1 MTATLARPPL
11 TAAVPPV
18 TGIDDPIAFQ
28 LFRHAITGIANEM
41 ALTIFRTAYSGVL
54 KNIMDYSTAICD
66 RHGRLAAQ
74 GLSLP
79 GHLCSIPVALKASIA
94 AMDDPIVPGDVLV
107 MNDPYSGGM
116 HLPDIFT
123 FQPVFL
129 DGAIIAWAAAVC
141 HHTDVGGRV
150 AGSNA
155 SDSTEIYQEGI
166 RIPPMKLYSAGKL
179 NKTLM
184 SLLETNVRMPDRLNG
199 DLRGQL
205 AACRIAEQGI
215 MALARSRGREAFF
228 KLVDDLLDYSEIL
241 TRAALM
247 RLPDGEATFTDYIDD
262 DGIDVGVPIP
272 LVCTVRKTGDRMV
285 VDWTGTAPQVKGA
298 INNTYS
304 YTAAASYTAVKT
316 VLGDGA
322 PNNDGVFRAVE
333 VIAPSGTIANAVMP
347 AACAARGLTGFRMA
361 DCAFGALAK
370 LAPGRVFACGDGG
383 NTNVSIGGWTKDR
396 KPFIFVDFVSAAWGA
411 RPWKDGLEGNTT
423 MFANMASYS
432 TETVESENPLVVT
445 VNEFVDDSAGPGK
458 YRGGTAMRRDWMLLE
473 DGAVL
478 SVRADRQAHRPYGLD
493 GGGDGA
499 AGINLMNPD
508 TEARR
513 LVSKFTMQMNKGDVF
528 SHCLPSG
535 GGYGNPLERD
545 PSAVAEDWLD
555 DYCSAATARDVYGV
569 ILTADGA
576 VDAAATE
583 ARRAEMR
590 AGRTN

>member
-1 MTATLARPPL
+1 MTPP
-11 TAAVPPV
+11 TA
-18 TGIDDPIAFQ
+18 GIADPIAFQ
-28 LFRHAITGIANEM
+28 LFRHAITGVANEM

-66 RHGRLAAQ
+66 RDGRLAAQ

-94 AMDDPIVPGDVLV
+94 AMDEPIVEGDILV

-123 FQPVFL
+123 FKPVFVE
-129 DGAIIAWAAAVC
+129 GEIVAWAAAVC

-166 RIPPMKLYSAGKL
+166 RIPPLKLYRAGKVDT
-179 NKTLM
+179 TLM
-184 SLLETNVRMPDRLNG
+184 AMLECNVRMPDRLNG

-215 MALARSRGREAFF
+215 QALAAARGPKAFT
-228 KLVDDLLDYSEIL
+228 KLIDDLLDYSEIL
-241 TRAALM
+241 TRDAL
-247 RLPDGEATFTDYIDD
+247 RALPDGEATFTDYIDD

-298 INNTYS
+298 INNTFS

-361 DCAFGALAK
+361 DCAFGALAR

-458 YRGGTAMRRDWMLLE
+458 YRGGTAMRRDWLLLE
-473 DGAVL
+473 DAAVL
-478 SVRADRQAHRPYGLD
+478 SVRADRQSHRPYGLAGGHD
-493 GGGDGA
+493 GRAGVNVMGGVT
-499 AGINLMNPD
+499 L
-508 TEARR
+508 T
-513 LVSKFTMQMNKGDVF
+513 SKFTMPMKKGDVF

-535 GGYGNPLERD
+535 GGYGDPLERD
-545 PSAVAEDWLD
+545 PAAVAEDWLD
-555 DYCSAATARDVYGV
+555 DYCSLATARDVYGV
-569 ILTADGA
+569 ILTADGT
-576 VDAAATE
+576 VDAAAT
-583 ARRAEMR
+583 ATRRAEL
-590 AGRTN
+590 RTAQ

>member
-1 MTATLARPPL
+1 MTGPRPPAPPSG
-11 TAAVPPV
+11 AA
-18 TGIDDPIAFQ
+18 IADPIAFQ
-28 LFRHAITGIANEM
+28 LFRHAITGVANEM

-66 RHGRLAAQ
+66 RDGRLAAQ

-94 AMDDPIVPGDVLV
+94 AMDEPIVESDVLV

-123 FQPVFL
+123 FKPVFL
-129 DGAIIAWAAAVC
+129 EGEIIAWACAVC

-155 SDSTEIYQEGI
+155 SDSTEIFQEGI
-166 RIPPMKLYSAGKL
+166 RIPPLKLFRAGEVDR
-179 NKTLM
+179 TLM
-184 SLLETNVRMPDRLNG
+184 AMLRTNVRMPDRLDG

-215 MALARSRGREAFF
+215 QALARAQGRDSFLAAVEN
-228 KLVDDLLDYSEIL
+228 LLDYSEIL
-241 TRAALM
+241 TREALK

-298 INNTYS
+298 INNTFS

-316 VLGDGA
+316 VLADGA

-361 DCAFGALAK
+361 DCAFGALAR

-383 NTNVSIGGWTKDR
+383 NTNVSVGGWTKDR

-458 YRGGTAMRRDWMLLE
+458 FRGGTAMRRDWMLLE
-473 DGAVL
+473 DEAVL
-478 SVRADRQAHRPYGLD
+478 SVRADRQAHAPYGL
-493 GGGDGA
+493 GGGHDGA
-499 AGINLMNPD
+499 PGVNVMNPEG
-508 TEARR
+508 EAKR
-513 LVSKFTMQMNKGDVF
+513 LVSKFTMTMRKGDVF

-535 GGYGNPLERD
+535 GGYGDPLERD
-545 PSAVAEDWLD
+545 PAAVFEDWLD
-555 DYCSAATARDVYGV
+555 DYCSDATARDVYGV
-569 ILTADGA
+569 VLTPEGPDLS
-576 VDAAATE
+576 ATE
-583 ARRAEMR
+583 ARRAELR
-590 AGRTN
+590 AGTATARSA

>member
-1 MTATLARPPL
+1 MTASATATARV
-11 TAAVPPV
+11 TAPVPA
-18 TGIDDPIAFQ
+18 IADPIAFQ

-66 RHGRLAAQ
+66 REGRLAAQ

-79 GHLCSIPVALKASIA
+79 GHLCSIPVALKATIA
-94 AMDDPIVPGDVLV
+94 AMDEPIVEGDVLV

-123 FQPVFL
+123 FKPVFV
-129 DGAIIAWAAAVC
+129 DGEIVAWAAAVC

-166 RIPPMKLYSAGKL
+166 RIPPLKLYRAGQVDR
-179 NKTLM
+179 TLM
-184 SLLETNVRMPDRLNG
+184 ALLESNVRMPDRLNG

-215 MALARSRGREAFF
+215 QALARSRGRDAFV
-228 KLVDDLLDYSEIL
+228 KLVEDLLDYSEIL
-241 TRAALM
+241 TREALKA
-247 RLPDGEATFTDYIDD
+247 LPDGEATFTDYIDD

-272 LVCTVRKTGDRMV
+272 LVCTVKKQGDRMI

-298 INNTYS
+298 INNTFS
-304 YTAAASYTAVKT
+304 YTAAASFTAVKT

-333 VIAPSGTIANAVMP
+333 VIAPTGTIANAVMP

-361 DCAFGALAK
+361 DCAFGALAR

-473 DGAVL
+473 DEAVL
-478 SVRADRQAHRPYGLD
+478 SVRADRQSHRPYGLE
-493 GGGDGA
+493 GGQEGS
-499 AGINLMNPD
+499 AGINVMNPD
-508 TEARR
+508 GAPRKLT
-513 LVSKFTMQMNKGDVF
+513 SKFTMTMRKGDVF

-535 GGYGNPLERD
+535 GGYGDPLDRD
-545 PSAVAEDWLD
+545 PAAVAEDWLD
-555 DYCSAATARDVYGV
+555 DYCSATSARDIYGV
-569 ILTADGA
+569 ILTAEGA

-583 ARRAEMR
+583 ARRAELR
-590 AGRTN
+590 AARTA